1 MKIAIALIVVLSCL
15 MPVRAD
21 AQDQNQNR
29 DGSTRSVTKIVIG
42 AGALAIGVAVAA
54 KSSQTTT
61 VSTNLGTSET
71 STFSTTQLVTGL
83 AVAGVGGIV
92 LWDGLRS
99 HDTTHPSTTIG
110 AVVGPRVHSVLVRHS
125 W

>member
-1 MKIAIALIVVLSCL
+1 MRIIIALLTALSCL
-15 MPVRAD
+15 TPAVAQ
-21 AQDQNQNR
+21 AQDR
-29 DGSTRSVTKIVIG
+29 DESPRSLTKIVIG
-42 AGALAIGVAVAA
+42 AGALAIGTAIAA

-61 VSTNLGTSET
+61 VSSAVGTSET
-71 STFSTTQLVTGL
+71 STFSTSQLVTGL

-99 HDTTHPSTTIG
+99 HESTRRSTMIG
-110 AVVGPRVHSVLVRHS
+110 AGVGRHVQSVFVRHT